1 MEASTAG
8 RRPRIASSIRPV
20 SRKVCAHSPAIAA
33 AATRGSSTTSRSRG
47 SSATSGP
54 EPKLAICGVRL
65 AQTALSRRSA
75 RKRQLRVQW
84 PSISQPPPTIVS
96 SLNRNSRTMRP
107 KVASPYQPNQRPMP
121 TARPMSARRWAEE
134 SRNRLVNRKGRRKRA
149 VASRQPSARPRASA
163 LARLPPS
170 SRARARPPPTGEKAR
185 ASAQVGGACQTR
197 IVGSTAQAR
206 RPAIDGQQQRVASG
220 LAGAA
225 GRVRQGEGRRSGQQ
239 SHHQRVEGRAARRAH
254 QHRRDAERQGQ
265 EGESRPPPFVGG
277 CGSRSAGLCRIGSS
291 RGSPAG
297 GAPRCGDAERRHRRW
312 RRRHRRTRLPIG
324 PAPAGQLRVGSL
336 IRPQFTG
343 AVPSH
348 TGRLSEQA
356 KSRQAKSPL
365 PRELAAYC
373 APAAVDGAVSRP
385 RPRASPPAPANAP
398 PAP

>member
-20 SRKVCAHSPAIAA
+20 SRKVCAHSPAMAA
-33 AATRGSSTTSRSRG
+33 AATSGSSTTSRSRG

-75 RKRQLRVQW
+75 LKRQLRVQW

-170 SRARARPPPTGEKAR
+170 SSARARPPPTGEKAR

-206 RPAIDGQQQRVASG
+206 RPAIAASNSASRRAEPGEPVACDRAKDDDPASRATSSAWRGAPPDSPASTAAMPSARASRVK
-220 LAGAA
+220 A
-225 GRVRQGEGRRSGQQ
+225 GRRHATAG
-239 SHHQRVEGRAARRAH
+239 
-254 QHRRDAERQGQ
+254 D
-265 EGESRPPPFVGG
+265 
-277 CGSRSAGLCRIGSS
+277 GSRSAGLFGSAH
-291 RGSPAG
+291 RALLLPVARRVAG
-297 GAPRCGDAERRHRRW
+297 MRCNVVIDA
-312 RRRHRRTRLPIG
+312 
-324 PAPAGQLRVGSL
+324 
-336 IRPQFTG
+336 G
-343 AVPSH
+343 AVV
-348 TGRLSEQA
+348 TAALACRLNRS
-356 KSRQAKSPL
+356 
-365 PRELAAYC
+365 
-373 APAAVDGAVSRP
+373 APD
-385 RPRASPPAPANAP
+385 RAP
-398 PAP
+398 